1 MSQARQFVLV
11 RFFFNF
17 QNPHDR
23 LEIRE
28 RTREGVSFSPMK
40 TILIFFFLL
49 HTRLKFLNIT
59 ININLHC
66 VWHSDISTTG
76 FFSFSLFICSLYV
89 RVIYFIFKL
98 ILLSSFFCIFFFN
111 CLLIE
116 NFTRQFFTDQRLASS
131 FFFFFSFFCSRR
143 LLMFIQMLTE
153 SWAIGFLMADATRIY
168 SHTLDNSFTFTSLL
182 VLNDNAIRFFRS
194 RWFPIRD
201 PMTIDLCTLLERCP
215 WFWYLLGFRLL
226 LLSVSF
232 AFCFFL
238 FNAFIILSFFF
249 SFRFRSL
256 SWLQNSFSVS
266 KIIQDSRELFVKIS
280 AEI

>member
-1 MSQARQFVLV
+1 MTSCNKLNQRKENHKARGWKIEETMSQARQFVLV

-116 NFTRQFFTDQRLASS
+116 NFTRQFFTDQRLALS
-131 FFFFFSFFCSRR
+131 FFFFF
-143 LLMFIQMLTE
+143 
-153 SWAIGFLMADATRIY
+153 FLF
-168 SHTLDNSFTFTSLL
+168 LFTSFAN
-182 VLNDNAIRFFRS
+182 VYTNVNRIVGNRFSYGR
-194 RWFPIRD
+194 RD
-201 PMTIDLCTLLERCP
+201 
-215 WFWYLLGFRLL
+215 
-226 LLSVSF
+226 
-232 AFCFFL
+232 
-238 FNAFIILSFFF
+238 
-249 SFRFRSL
+249 
-256 SWLQNSFSVS
+256 
-266 KIIQDSRELFVKIS
+266 
-280 AEI
+280 